1 MSDITTQFQAET
13 EGLTLQVSVPNT
25 TLGVG
30 GAVMSTTDPRFSLVL
45 QREARLG
52 APQATIEGTHY
63 DGCDLVLHNLDWVNF
78 SLTAAQA
85 EALRDLLAVALYH
98 NKPDEVAR

>member
-25 TLGVG
+25 TLGVD
-30 GAVMSTTDPRFSLVL
+30 GAVMSTTAPRFSLVL
-45 QREARLG
+45 QHEALPWARL
-52 APQATIEGTHY
+52 ATIEGTRF
-63 DGCDLVLHNLDWVNF
+63 DGRDMIVNNLVRVNF